1 MLDTRAR
8 PAEALPTAPPE
19 AVLKRGYL
27 PPDVNLG
34 NSDLR
39 FYINEFPMGD
49 IENYS
54 VARAA
59 YAMAQEKQG
68 HQSAWQKYAPWERA
82 YQQALTKAMG
92 DQVSGL
98 DGAYLAPE
106 VWGTRLFDLL
116 RSFSALD
123 QLPIT
128 RIRVPVRT
136 LRLPKISGD
145 ITIRYPGENASI
157 TESQYSFGQLAYN
170 GHKANAFYNES
181 NEMFRDVPEVIDQAL
196 QLSASKAI
204 ATDRDTQAFTG
215 IGGPKP
221 VGIVNL
227 PQVSVYYPGASA
239 SAAIVTT
246 AAHATPSYNHLSQL
260 RGKVTSLNG
269 ASTVTAGQAECDGIV
284 VHSRFEQT
292 VMTLGTAAGAWTDA
306 QGRPLWTMGLNG
318 ETSDPQTGL
327 LGMRWALTN
336 VLPTNLAVAGG
347 SASSYAIAGWWAQYV
362 LFECQTFTFDATPYA
377 QGFASDQTQIRLT
390 YRYDCAPARPEAFAV
405 LAGVDQ

>member
-1 MLDTRAR
+1 MLDLRA

-27 PPDVNLG
+27 PPGVNLA

-39 FYINEFPMGD
+39 FHINSFPMGD
-49 IENYS
+49 IDNYS

-59 YAMAQEKQG
+59 YAMSQAKQG
-68 HQSAWQKYAPWERA
+68 HGSAWQKYAPWEHA
-82 YQQALTKAMG
+82 YQQAVEKAMG

-106 VWGTRLFDLL
+106 AWGTRLFDLL

-128 RIRVPVRT
+128 RMRVPARIV
-136 LRLPKISGD
+136 RLPKISTD
-145 ITIRYPGENASI
+145 ITIQYPGENAAI
-157 TESQYSFGQLAYN
+157 PASQYGFGQVSYN
-170 GHKANAFYNES
+170 AHKADALYNES
-181 NEMFRDVPEVIDQAL
+181 NEMFRDVPEVVDQAL
-196 QLSASKAI
+196 QLSASRAI

-215 IGGPKP
+215 LGGMKP
-221 VGIVNL
+221 TGIVNL
-227 PQVSVYYPGASA
+227 PQVSIYYPGASA

-246 AAHATPSYNHLSQL
+246 PAHATPSYNHLSQL

-269 ASTVTAGQAECDGIV
+269 ATTVAAGQAECDGIV

-318 ETSDPQTGL
+318 ENRAPQTGL

-347 SASSYAIAGWWAQYV
+347 TASSYAIAGWWQNYV
-362 LFECQTFTFDATPYA
+362 LLECQAFTFDSTPYA
-377 QGFASDQTQIRLT
+377 QGFASDQTQVRIT
-390 YRYDCAPARPEAFAV
+390 YRWDAAPARPEAFAV